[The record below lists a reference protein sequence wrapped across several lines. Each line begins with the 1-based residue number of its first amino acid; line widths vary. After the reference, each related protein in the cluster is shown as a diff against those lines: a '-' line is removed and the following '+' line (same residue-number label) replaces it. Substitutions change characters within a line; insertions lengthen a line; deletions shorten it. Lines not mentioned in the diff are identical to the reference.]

1 MIGLTQEAAPRVA
14 VPGLSFRA
22 SRGAEDYP
30 AMADLN
36 MAARLAVGV
45 EEIVTVETLAAQYAH
60 LTNSDVHDDL
70 RIVELRGEP
79 VGYVRVDWTDQTDGS
94 RSYMTRLILRP
105 DLRDAGIDEAMM
117 DWAETRIGAVA
128 AGHPDDRPRWYG
140 ALTWD
145 ADLRSREM
153 LATRAYEPVRT
164 FFDMIRP
171 TLDDLPSAP
180 LAEGFEIRPVSA
192 ADMRAVWE
200 AEIKA
205 FRDHWGGVEDSE
217 DDFQRLIAGP
227 SFDPTL
233 HVVAFAGDEIAG
245 AVRNEIDDAENALF
259 ERRRGLLDSVFVRR
273 PYRRRGL
280 ARALIVASLALL
292 RERGMT
298 SAWLGVDG
306 ENANAALHLYESCGF
321 ERGRSTTSWR
331 RPLGSRTEASR

>member
-1 MIGLTQEAAPRVA
+1 MIELPQHAAPRAAVA
-14 VPGLSFRA
+14 GLSFRA
-22 SRGAEDYP
+22 FRGPQDYP
-30 AMADLN
+30 TMATLN

-45 EEIVTVETLAAQYAH
+45 DEIVTIETLAAQYAH
-60 LTNSDVHDDL
+60 LTNSDVNDDL
-70 RIVELRGEP
+70 RIVELHGEP
-79 VGYVRVDWTDQTDGS
+79 AGYVRVEWSDQTDGS
-94 RSYMTRLILRP
+94 RTYETRLILRP
-105 DLRDAGIDEAMM
+105 ELGDRPIDEAMM
-117 DWAETRIGAVA
+117 DWAETRISEIA
-128 AGHPDDRPRWYG
+128 AGHPADRARWYG

-145 ADLRSREM
+145 ADLRSRAM
-153 LATRAYEPVRT
+153 LAERGYEPART

-171 TLDDLPSAP
+171 DLEDLPSAP

-192 ADMRAVWE
+192 ADMRAVWQ
-200 AEIKA
+200 AETKA
-205 FRDHWGGVEDSE
+205 FRDHWGGAEDSE

-227 SFDPTL
+227 SFDPSL

-298 SAWLGVDG
+298 SAWLGVDA
-306 ENANAALHLYESCGF
+306 ENVNAALHLYESCGF
-321 ERGRSTTSWR
+321 ERGRSTTAWR
-331 RPLGSRTEASR
+331 RPLASQTAAVR